1 MKLIVTAA
9 STVYPFIIEEN
20 LTRDHVKT
28 IYNKGL
34 VKPGTFISSTMGT
47 MFEDLKSTVPID
59 EDYNKLYSAMNRQ
72 AQLDAYERG
81 ERDYAR
87 VCASL
92 ETTAS
97 STGWRRA
104 MY

>member
-1 MKLIVTAA
+1 M
-9 STVYPFIIEEN
+9 YPFIIEEN
-20 LTRDHVKT
+20 LTRDHVET

-34 VKPGTFISSTMGT
+34 LKPGTFISSTMGT

-81 ERDYAR
+81 ERDIR
-87 VCASL
+87 VRVRQL
-92 ETTAS
+92 GDDGQLHWMETRNVLMQNSA
-97 STGWRRA
+97 GDI
-104 MY
+104 